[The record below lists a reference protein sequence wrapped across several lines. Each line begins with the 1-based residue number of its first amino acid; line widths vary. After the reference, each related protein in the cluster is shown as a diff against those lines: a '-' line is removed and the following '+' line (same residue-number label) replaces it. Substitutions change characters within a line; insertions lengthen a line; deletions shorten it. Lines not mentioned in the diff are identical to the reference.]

1 MVVFTQRG
9 AAYVPVHDRGLADK
23 PSALSPRL
31 GGSTEGP
38 FHDSHV
44 GETFDRIPV
53 LEYLPA
59 ILQGQRNIMVGVRNN
74 EVVYVPLSEAIR
86 SDKPFDKKLIKVL
99 DELSI

>member
-53 LEYLPA
+53 LEYLPV
-59 ILQGQRNIMVGVRNN
+59 LRRRHLPQRMTTGLVRDAEALVRKIHDRHRVGITWQCHRV
-74 EVVYVPLSEAIR
+74 
-86 SDKPFDKKLIKVL
+86 
-99 DELSI
+99 